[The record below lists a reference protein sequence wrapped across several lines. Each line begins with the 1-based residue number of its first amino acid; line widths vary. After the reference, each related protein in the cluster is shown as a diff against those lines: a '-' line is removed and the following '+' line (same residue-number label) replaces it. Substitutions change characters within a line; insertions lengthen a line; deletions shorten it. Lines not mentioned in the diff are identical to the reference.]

1 MLEKRFKVLRVV
13 AALYRI
19 LAWIVLVA
27 GIICSVGFLLL
38 SILSGGALP
47 SAVFRP
53 EYYGLRSF
61 GYGAPIVT
69 GIIGLVVILLASAL
83 YFVLFY
89 SVGELIH
96 LGLAIEEN
104 TRETAWYLRGE
115 EAPRPSA
122 ET

>member
-13 AALYRI
+13 AALYRV

-27 GIICSVGFLLL
+27 GIICSVGFLIL
-38 SILSGGALP
+38 SILGGGAMR
-47 SAVFRP
+47 SMAFRP
-53 EYYGLRSF
+53 DYYGLRGVGF
-61 GYGAPIVT
+61 GSSILT
-69 GIIGLVVILLASAL
+69 GIVGLLVILLASAL
-83 YFVLFY
+83 SFILFY

>member
-38 SILSGGALP
+38 SILSGGT
-47 SAVFRP
+47 
-53 EYYGLRSF
+53 LRSMAIRPGAYWLRGL

-69 GIIGLVVILLASAL
+69 GVVGLLVILLASAL
-83 YFVLFY
+83 YFILFY

-115 EAPRPSA
+115 EAPRPVA
-122 ET
+122 EM